1 MKNRIFINSLM
12 LIFLM
17 GVSFA
22 LAEEKKEKSKG
33 EFYSGVVIGT
43 GGAIGGRSMN
53 LDIRINEHTSDED
66 IVGYVNLLKE
76 KGQNQLRLELEKMNV
91 GKISPSGRVGTD
103 IAIARVFDGPD
114 GKVIRLVTAR
124 QMPFLELYHGGRS
137 TDYPFSIV
145 EIRLDQDGKGAGS
158 IIGGAK
164 IKFTDEGRVEIESY
178 GNQYAKLTNVRAW
191 D

>member
-1 MKNRIFINSLM
+1 MKNRILTNALVF
-12 LIFLM
+12 IFLM

-22 LAEEKKEKSKG
+22 LAEEKQEKSKG

-76 KGQNQLRLELEKMNV
+76 KGQDQLRLELEKMNV

-103 IAIARVFDGPD
+103 IAIARVFEGAD

-145 EIRLDQDGKGAGS
+145 EIRLDQDGKGVGS